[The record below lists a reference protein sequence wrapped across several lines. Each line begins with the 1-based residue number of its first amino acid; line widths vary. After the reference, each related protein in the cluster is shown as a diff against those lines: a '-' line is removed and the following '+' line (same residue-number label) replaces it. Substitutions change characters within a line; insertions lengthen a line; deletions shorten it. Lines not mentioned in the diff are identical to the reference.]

1 MELGLQN
8 AHYSTLTLRVPT
20 LRLLRTH
27 HPYKRVLY
35 IDNLPLQAHVDLFG
49 EDLDRFLAADPWLPL
64 QHEPQL
70 PHLRQRNPGQDHRD
84 RNRDG
89 DVAGVEPQQGVQLGW
104 ILRFLKYLLSIVV
117 PALIL
122 FIAFNV

>member
-49 EDLDRFLAADPWLPL
+49 EDLDRFLAAVRSMASTPTRTAVATSQTTKPRTRS
-64 QHEPQL
+64 Q
-70 PHLRQRNPGQDHRD
+70 GQ
-84 RNRDG
+84 
-89 DVAGVEPQQGVQLGW
+89 EQGW
-104 ILRFLKYLLSIVV
+104 
-117 PALIL
+117 
-122 FIAFNV
+122 